1 MSNRTLARFEGRLF
15 VDEGRLCMVV
25 EADEASGTGRVSTR
39 IDGKQTIVSMP
50 LADIAMNL
58 SSTTK
63 LSLDNLGS
71 AQSKQRVLKKEDGW
85 FFAAREGLK
94 GPFPSDK
101 QAERELDQYIIAA
114 QGAA

>member
-15 VDEGRLCMVV
+15 VDNSRLCMVV
-25 EADEASGTGRVSTR
+25 EANEASGIGRVSTR
-39 IDGKQTIVSMP
+39 IDGQQTILEMP
-50 LADIAMNL
+50 LADIAMHL

-71 AQSKQRVLKKEDGW
+71 PASKQRVLKKDDGW
-85 FFAAREGLK
+85 FFSAREGLK
-94 GPFPSDK
+94 GPYPSGE

-114 QGAA
+114 QGA